1 MKIYVTVLLSLSYI
15 WEKSCS
21 WEIWTKML
29 SASQIAGFLNQLFL
43 QNKLIKEQIAS
54 FFACWYKVTR
64 IKSWSKIFWLGMVKS
79 ECDQSSLLTL
89 KMTVSEE
96 LTDRMNWFFA
106 CWFKLMQ
113 IKRWLKFLGVGMI
126 KNGCG
131 QSGDRTLKSTAS
143 EERTDGITD
152 SLDFDTDS
160 QKLKADKFF
169 FGWAWSKN
177 GCDQSGH
184 GL

>member
-1 MKIYVTVLLSLSYI
+1 
-15 WEKSCS
+15 
-21 WEIWTKML
+21 
-29 SASQIAGFLNQLFL
+29 
-43 QNKLIKEQIAS
+43 
-54 FFACWYKVTR
+54 
-64 IKSWSKIFWLGMVKS
+64 
-79 ECDQSSLLTL
+79 
-89 KMTVSEE
+89 
-96 LTDRMNWFFA
+96 
-106 CWFKLMQ
+106 MQ
-113 IKRWLKFLGVGMI
+113 IKRWLKFLGVGII